1 MQEKLLIL
9 RKKQGISQQELA
21 DYLKI
26 SVTSYGQK
34 ERGEKAFTL
43 DEMFALSTFFELS
56 ISEIFLP
63 RKSPEKRH
71 N

>member
-1 MQEKLLIL
+1 MIL

-34 ERGEKAFTL
+34 ER
-43 DEMFALSTFFELS
+43 
-56 ISEIFLP
+56 
-63 RKSPEKRH
+63 
-71 N
+71 

>member
-26 SVTSYGQK
+26 SVTSY
-34 ERGEKAFTL
+34 
-43 DEMFALSTFFELS
+43 
-56 ISEIFLP
+56 
-63 RKSPEKRH
+63 
-71 N
+71 

>member
-26 SVTSYGQK
+26 SVTSYG
-34 ERGEKAFTL
+34 
-43 DEMFALSTFFELS
+43 
-56 ISEIFLP
+56 
-63 RKSPEKRH
+63 
-71 N
+71 